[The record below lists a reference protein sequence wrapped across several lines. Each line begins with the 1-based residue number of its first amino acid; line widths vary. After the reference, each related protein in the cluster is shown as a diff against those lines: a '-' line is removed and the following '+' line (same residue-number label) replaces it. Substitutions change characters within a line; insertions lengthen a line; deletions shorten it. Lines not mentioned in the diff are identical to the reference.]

1 MGIGISIF
9 LIALGAIL
17 TFGVDVAVQGLDL
30 SSIGVILMIV
40 GGLGI
45 LVDLLIFGDRGRR
58 SGTYVR
64 ETQTARPA
72 SDVVEVRRY
81 DSGL

>member
-17 TFGVDVAVQGLDL
+17 TFGVDAAVQGLDL

-45 LVDLLIFGDRGRR
+45 MVDLLIFGDRRR
-58 SGTYVR
+58 GTSTYVR
-64 ETQTARPA
+64 ETPVSRPVD
-72 SDVVEVRRY
+72 DVVEVRRY

>member
-17 TFGVDVAVQGLDL
+17 TFGVNASIQGLDL

-40 GGLGI
+40 GAIGI
-45 LVDLLIFGDRGRR
+45 LVDLMIFGNRTRT
-58 SGTYVR
+58 GTYVR
-64 ETQTARPA
+64 ETQAAPA
-72 SDVVEVRRY
+72 PVDDVEVRRY
-81 DSGL
+81 DTGL